1 MSEGETILAF
11 KAGKAARRGNTN
23 FVDASPTK
31 GAVILSKGDDDLLH
45 FIWKNRETNVV
56 EEVSTDP
63 LNYRNPSHIDIQD
76 LILFPTDATFTKVSQ
91 SAGRV
96 YVLKFSSSD
105 QRHFVS
111 LGFNE
116 IMSWFDILTLPPL
129 VLDAGNYR
137 LYLTIGK
144 VQNNN

>member
-11 KAGKAARRGNTN
+11 KAGKANRRGNTN
-23 FVDASPTK
+23 FVDPSPTK
-31 GAVILSKGDDDLLH
+31 GAVILTKGDDDLLH
-45 FIWKNRETNVV
+45 FIWKNRETNV
-56 EEVSTDP
+56 
-63 LNYRNPSHIDIQD
+63 IDED

-111 LGFNE
+111 LQGNSTASQSDIRLVSSGCRYLSITLFNRPSSE
-116 IMSWFDILTLPPL
+116 
-129 VLDAGNYR
+129 
-137 LYLTIGK
+137 
-144 VQNNN
+144 